1 MNEIKAIFAEIDLLL
16 GGNDFLP
23 ESRPEQPPMPSVDD
37 VSFD

>member
-1 MNEIKAIFAEIDLLL
+1 MNEIKAIFAEIDRLL

-23 ESRPEQPPMPSVDD
+23 YGRPEQPPMPSVDD